1 MRQSDKEEIRSDRK
15 LLNSLVEKY
24 GKEDVLEYI
33 NSLNESV
40 GDPDE

>member
-24 GKEDVLEYI
+24 GKEDVMEYI

>member
-1 MRQSDKEEIRSDRK
+1 MRQSDKNEIRSDRK
-15 LLNSLVEKY
+15 LLNSLLEKY
-24 GKEDVLEYI
+24 GKEDVMEYI